1 MHRSAIPLAQVTPRL
16 TGSCL
21 SLKPAL
27 PALPSAS
34 LGAHGSPA
42 ASEESPARNASP
54 ALGRYRARSADPQA
68 AGLLGSVGPG
78 AGPGSGGG
86 TVPPTPS
93 QAAAMGGSF
102 WDKGGGTDDLGP
114 LPDPERSIK

>member
-1 MHRSAIPLAQVTPRL
+1 MLLLSITV
-16 TGSCL
+16 SCL
-21 SLKPAL
+21 DMLRSFAYSSAPCPAH
-27 PALPSAS
+27 AAS
-34 LGAHGSPA
+34 HGAHGSPA

-68 AGLLGSVGPG
+68 AGLLGSGGPG

-93 QAAAMGGSF
+93 QAAAMGGSL
-102 WDKGGGTDDLGP
+102 WDKGGAMDDLGP